1 MPLPYPILVIA
12 YTDESRTALANSL
25 ISHGEIPVPCT
36 SFAEAENCA
45 LQGLFC
51 GILIDLPAS
60 IKAKGDEKT
69 IACSLSNFFPSLR
82 VRTMGSM
89 LVPMAMPGD
98 AKQDSSLKD
107 FISKS
112 CGNFIPRRLR
122 LHRRK
127 ELYQPVIRLGT
138 EQEERSFVINLSW
151 GGAFILD
158 THPERFSPD
167 DRLMLQ
173 FPEYQLI
180 TQVEIRWIRP
190 WNTGHRL
197 PGYGVKF
204 MLIDH
209 DLRAML
215 TATLGEG
222 SEQIRDRLVA
232 R

>member
-12 YTDESRTALANSL
+12 YADESRAALANSL
-25 ISHGEIPVPCT
+25 ISHAEIPVPCT
-36 SFAEAENCA
+36 SFAEAENIA

-69 IACSLSNFFPSLR
+69 IACSLSNFFPTLR

-107 FISKS
+107 FIAKS
-112 CGNFIPRRLR
+112 CSGFTPRRLR

-127 ELYQPVIRLGT
+127 EQYLPAIRQSAET
-138 EQEERSFVINLSW
+138 EERCFVVNISW

-158 THPERFSPD
+158 THPERFSPGD
-167 DRLMLQ
+167 SLLLH
-173 FPEYQLI
+173 FPEFQI
-180 TQVEIRWIRP
+180 TTPVAIRWSRP
-190 WNTGHRL
+190 WDSGRRL
-197 PGYGVKF
+197 SGYGVEF
-204 MLIDH
+204 TLIDH

-215 TATLGEG
+215 TAILGEG